1 MTIWLTTVF
10 WLAVGLLLYTHV
22 GYPVTLWILEA
33 LGVGNRAGQLRGD
46 RVGAFPSLTAD
57 EPDTDENLLP
67 MVSLIIAAYNEEDVI
82 EAKVENALELVYPRE
97 RLQIIVASDGSKDAT
112 VELARAA
119 GADLVLDLPRG
130 GKIPAQNAAA
140 AAADGSLLA
149 FSDANSTWK
158 PEALSELLEPFRDP
172 SVGYVCGQVR
182 FVGPDGGNLEG
193 AYWKYEMKV
202 RELESGL
209 AGVTAGNGAI
219 YAVRAERYIPFEPS
233 GSHDL
238 SFPFALAKQGSYS
251 LYRPKAEAEEKVVP
265 SLEGELARKRRMMV
279 GLWDI
284 VFGEGMTDI
293 RGYSPAYL
301 FEIASHRFLRYL
313 SPVLHLVALG
323 TNIALL
329 GEGPVYDLT
338 LAVQLLV
345 LLFAVLGRWV
355 PLLPFRVCRYYVLV
369 TFSIALGFWDRWRNG
384 PPGYWEKAEG
394 TR

>member
-1 MTIWLTTVF
+1 MTLYLTVLF
-10 WLAVGLLLYTHV
+10 WLSVALLFYTHI
-22 GYPVTLWILEA
+22 GYPIVLLILESM
-33 LGVGNRAGQLRGD
+33 GVGSKAGQIRGS
-46 RVGAFPSLTAD
+46 RVGSFPSLTAD
-57 EPDTDENLLP
+57 EPDTDENMLP
-67 MVSLIIAAYNEEDVI
+67 MVSLIIAAYNEEEVI
-82 EAKVENALELVYPRE
+82 EAKVRNALELEYPRE
-97 RLQIIVASDGSKDAT
+97 RLEIIVASDGSRDAT
-112 VELARAA
+112 VELAREA

-140 AAADGSLLA
+140 GSASGQLLA

-158 PEALSELLEPFRDP
+158 PNALTELLEPFRDP
-172 SVGYVCGQVR
+172 RVGYVCGQVR

-193 AYWKYEMKV
+193 AYWRYEMKV
-202 RELESGL
+202 RELESEL

-219 YAVRAERYIPFEPS
+219 YAVRAERYIPLKPS

-251 LYRPKAEAEEKVVP
+251 LYRPKAGAEEKVVP

-284 VFGEGMTDI
+284 VVGEGMTDI
-293 RGYSPAYL
+293 RGYSLAYL

-313 SPVLHLVALG
+313 SPAFHLAAFVLNL
-323 TNIALL
+323 ALL
-329 GEGPVYDLT
+329 GEGWIYQAT
-338 LAVQLLV
+338 LAIQLLI
-345 LLFAVLGRWV
+345 LAAAITGRWV
-355 PLLPFRVCRYYVLV
+355 PLLPFRVCRYYLMV

>member
-1 MTIWLTTVF
+1 VTVWITFLF
-10 WLAVGLLLYTHV
+10 WTSVALLFFTHI

-33 LGVGNRAGQLRGD
+33 LGVGSKAGHLRGN
-46 RVGAFPSLTAD
+46 RVGAFPSLTED

-67 MVSLIIAAYNEEDVI
+67 MVSLIVAAYNEEEVI
-82 EAKVENALELVYPRE
+82 EAKVKNALELDYPRE

-140 AAADGSLLA
+140 EAAEGSLLA

-158 PEALSELLEPFRDP
+158 PDALAHLLEPFRDP
-172 SVGYVCGQVR
+172 RVGYVCGQVR
-182 FVGPDGGNLEG
+182 FVGEDGGNLEG

-202 RELESGL
+202 RELESEL

-219 YAVRAERYIPFEPS
+219 YAVRAELYIPLKPS

-238 SFPFALAKQGSYS
+238 SFPFALAKQGSFS
-251 LYRPKAEAEEKVVP
+251 LYRPNAEAEEKVVP
-265 SLEGELARKRRMMV
+265 SLEGELARKRRMMI

-284 VFGEGMTDI
+284 VVGEGMVDL

-313 SPVLHLVALG
+313 SPVFHAVAFAA
-323 TNIALL
+323 NIVLL
-329 GEGPVYDLT
+329 GHGAFYQVTMAAQVLIL
-338 LAVQLLV
+338 LA
-345 LLFAVLGRWV
+345 AILGRWI
-355 PLLPFRVCRYYVLV
+355 PLLPLRICRYYVLV
-369 TFSIALGFWDRWRNG
+369 TFSIALGFWDRWLKG
-384 PPGYWEKAEG
+384 PPGHWEKAEG

>member
-1 MTIWLTTVF
+1 MTIWLTFIF
-10 WLAVGLLLYTHV
+10 WLSVFLLFFTHA
-22 GYPVTLWILEA
+22 GYPIVLWILEA
-33 LGVGNRAGQLRGD
+33 LGVGNKAGQIRGN
-46 RVGAFPSLTAD
+46 RVGSFPSLTAD

-67 MVSLIIAAYNEEDVI
+67 MVSLVIASYNEEEVI
-82 EAKVENALELVYPRE
+82 EAKVKNALELEYPRE
-97 RLQIIVASDGSKDAT
+97 RLEIIVASDGSKDAT
-112 VELARAA
+112 VELARKA

-130 GKIPAQNAAA
+130 GKVPAQNAAA
-140 AAADGSLLA
+140 EAASGSLLA
-149 FSDANSTWK
+149 FSDANSIWK
-158 PEALSELLEPFRDP
+158 PNALTELLEPFRDP
-172 SVGYVCGQVR
+172 RVGYVCGQVR

-193 AYWKYEMKV
+193 VYWRYEMKV

-219 YAVRAERYIPFEPS
+219 YAVRAERYIELAPS

-265 SLEGELARKRRMMV
+265 SLEGELARKRRMMI

-284 VFGEGMTDI
+284 VFGEGMSDI
-293 RGYSPAYL
+293 RGYSFAYL
-301 FEIASHRFLRYL
+301 FEIVSHRFLRYL
-313 SPVLHLVALG
+313 SPFIHLAALG

-329 GEGPVYDLT
+329 GQGPVYRFT
-338 LAVQLLV
+338 LAVQLIV
-345 LLFAVLGRWV
+345 LLAAVLGRWI
-355 PLLPFRVCRYYVLV
+355 PLLPFRVCRYYTLA
-369 TFSIALGFWDRWRNG
+369 TLSIALGFWDRWRNG

>member
-1 MTIWLTTVF
+1 MTIWLTFIF
-10 WLAVGLLLYTHV
+10 WLSVFLLLFTHA
-22 GYPVTLWILEA
+22 GYPIVLWILEA
-33 LGVGNRAGQLRGD
+33 LGVGNKAGQIRGN
-46 RVGAFPSLTAD
+46 RVGSFPSLTAD

-67 MVSLIIAAYNEEDVI
+67 MVSLVIASYNEEEVI
-82 EAKVENALELVYPRE
+82 EAKVKNALELEYPRE
-97 RLQIIVASDGSKDAT
+97 RLEIIVASDGSKDAT
-112 VELARAA
+112 VELARKA

-140 AAADGSLLA
+140 EAASGSLLA
-149 FSDANSTWK
+149 FSDANSIWK
-158 PEALSELLEPFRDP
+158 PNALTELLEPFRDP
-172 SVGYVCGQVR
+172 RVGYVCGQVR

-193 AYWKYEMKV
+193 VYWRYEMKV

-219 YAVRAERYIPFEPS
+219 YAVRAERYIELAPS

-265 SLEGELARKRRMMV
+265 SLEGELARKRRMMI

-284 VFGEGMTDI
+284 VFGEGMSDI
-293 RGYSPAYL
+293 RGYSFAYL
-301 FEIASHRFLRYL
+301 FEIVSHRFLRYL
-313 SPVLHLVALG
+313 SPFIHLAALG

-329 GEGPVYDLT
+329 GQGPVYRFT
-338 LAVQLLV
+338 LAVQLIV
-345 LLFAVLGRWV
+345 LLAAVLGRWI
-355 PLLPFRVCRYYVLV
+355 PLLPFRVCRYYTLA
-369 TFSIALGFWDRWRNG
+369 TLSIALGFWDRWRNG

>member
-1 MTIWLTTVF
+1 MTIWLTFIF
-10 WLAVGLLLYTHV
+10 WLSVFLLFFTHL
-22 GYPVTLWILEA
+22 GYPIVLSILEA
-33 LGVGNRAGQLRGD
+33 MGVGSKAGQIRGN
-46 RVGAFPSLTAD
+46 RVGSFPSLTAD

-67 MVSLIIAAYNEEDVI
+67 KVSLIIAAYNEEEVI
-82 EAKVENALELVYPRE
+82 EAKVKNALQLEYPRD

-112 VELARAA
+112 VELAREA

-140 AAADGSLLA
+140 EAAEGSLLA

-158 PEALSELLEPFRDP
+158 PDALIELLEPFRDP
-172 SVGYVCGQVR
+172 RVGYVCGQVR

-193 AYWKYEMKV
+193 IYWRYEMKV
-202 RELESGL
+202 RELESSL

-219 YAVRAERYIPFEPS
+219 YAVRAERYIPLRPS

-265 SLEGELARKRRMMV
+265 SLEGELARKRRMMI

-301 FEIASHRFLRYL
+301 FEVVSHRFLRYL

-323 TNIALL
+323 TNVALL
-329 GEGPVYDLT
+329 GQGPVYRFT

-345 LLFAVLGRWV
+345 LAAAVLGRWI
-355 PLLPFRVCRYYVLV
+355 PLLPFRLCRYYVLV
-369 TFSIALGFWDRWRNG
+369 TFSIALGFWDRWRSG

>member
-1 MTIWLTTVF
+1 MTIWLTFIF
-10 WLAVGLLLYTHV
+10 WLSVALLFFTHA
-22 GYPVTLWILEA
+22 GYPIVLWILEA
-33 LGVGNRAGQLRGD
+33 LGIGNKAGQIRGNR
-46 RVGAFPSLTAD
+46 VGSFPSLTAD

-67 MVSLIIAAYNEEDVI
+67 MVSLVIASYNEEEVI
-82 EAKVENALELVYPRE
+82 EAKVKNALELEYPRE
-97 RLQIIVASDGSKDAT
+97 RLEIIVASDGSKDAT
-112 VELARAA
+112 VELARKA

-130 GKIPAQNAAA
+130 GKIPAQNAAVEA
-140 AAADGSLLA
+140 ASGSLLA

-158 PEALSELLEPFRDP
+158 PNALTELLEPFRDP
-172 SVGYVCGQVR
+172 RVGYVCGQVR

-193 AYWKYEMKV
+193 VYWRYEMKV

-219 YAVRAERYIPFEPS
+219 YAVRAERYIELSPS

-265 SLEGELARKRRMMV
+265 SLEGELARKRRMMI

-284 VFGEGMTDI
+284 VFGEGMSDI
-293 RGYSPAYL
+293 RGYSFAYL
-301 FEIASHRFLRYL
+301 FEIVSHRFLRYL
-313 SPVLHLVALG
+313 SPFIHLAALG
-323 TNIALL
+323 TNVALL
-329 GEGPVYDLT
+329 GQGPVYRFT

-345 LLFAVLGRWV
+345 LLAAVLGRWV
-355 PLLPFRVCRYYVLV
+355 PLLPFRVCRYYTLV
-369 TFSIALGFWDRWRNG
+369 TLSIALGFWDRWRNG

>member
-1 MTIWLTTVF
+1 MTVALTVAF
-10 WLAVGLLLYTHV
+10 WLSVGLLFYTHV

-33 LGVGNRAGQLRGD
+33 LGVGNRAGQIRGD

-57 EPDTDENLLP
+57 EPDSDANLLP
-67 MVSLIIAAYNEEDVI
+67 MVSLIIAAYNEEEVI
-82 EAKVENALELVYPRE
+82 EKKVRNAIELDYPRD
-97 RLQIIVASDGSKDAT
+97 RLQIIVASDGSNDAT
-112 VELARAA
+112 VELARQA
-119 GADLVLDLPRG
+119 GADLVLDLARG

-140 AAADGSLLA
+140 EAAEGSLLA
-149 FSDANSTWK
+149 FSDANSTWE
-158 PEALSELLEPFRDP
+158 PDALSQLLEPFRDP
-172 SVGYVCGQVR
+172 RVGYVCGQVR
-182 FVGPDGGNLEG
+182 FVGPDGGNIEG
-193 AYWKYEMKV
+193 AYWKYEMRV

-219 YAVRAERYIPFEPS
+219 YALRAELYIALEPS

-251 LYRPKAEAEEKVVP
+251 LYRPKAEAEEKIVP

-284 VFGEGMTDI
+284 VVGEGMTDM
-293 RGYSPAYL
+293 RGYGPGYL
-301 FEIASHRFLRYL
+301 FEIVCHRFLRYL
-313 SPVLHLVALG
+313 SPLLHLIALG
-323 TNIALL
+323 ANLALL
-329 GEGPVYDLT
+329 GQGRFYAFT

-345 LLFAVLGRWV
+345 LIAAVIGRWI

-369 TFSIALGFWDRWRNG
+369 ILSIALGLWDRWRNG

>member
-1 MTIWLTTVF
+1 MSAYFAFLF
-10 WLAVGLLLYTHV
+10 WAAVALLFFTHV
-22 GYPVTLWILEA
+22 GYPATLLVLEA
-33 LGVGNRAGQLRGD
+33 LGFGSKAGHIRGD
-46 RVGAFPSLTAD
+46 RVGAFPSLTAE
-57 EPDTDENLLP
+57 EPDTDEILLP
-67 MVSLIIAAYNEEDVI
+67 MVSLIVAAYNEEAVI
-82 EAKVENALELVYPRE
+82 EAKVRNALELDYPRE
-97 RLQIIVASDGSKDAT
+97 RLQIVVASDGSKDAT
-112 VELARAA
+112 VDLAREA

-140 AAADGSLLA
+140 EVAEGSLLA
-149 FSDANSTWK
+149 FSDANSSWK
-158 PEALSELLEPFRDP
+158 PDALSQLLEPFRDP
-172 SVGYVCGQVR
+172 RVGYVCGQVR

-219 YAVRAERYIPFEPS
+219 YAVRADRYIPLRPS

-238 SFPFALAKQGSYS
+238 SFPFALAKQGSFS

-265 SLEGELARKRRMMV
+265 SLEGELARKRRMMI

-284 VFGEGMTDI
+284 LVGEGMTDI

-301 FEIASHRFLRYL
+301 FEIVSHRFLRYF
-313 SPVLHLVALG
+313 SPVLHAVAFAA
-323 TNIALL
+323 NVALL
-329 GEGPVYDLT
+329 GHGTIYQVTMALQILLL
-338 LAVQLLV
+338 LA
-345 LLFAVLGRWV
+345 AVLGRWI
-355 PLLPFRVCRYYVLV
+355 PLLPFRICRYYVLV
-369 TFSIALGFWDRWRNG
+369 TFSIALGFWDRWRKG

>member
-1 MTIWLTTVF
+1 MTIWLTSIF
-10 WLAVGLLLYTHV
+10 WLSVFLLFFTHI
-22 GYPVTLWILEA
+22 GYPIVLWILES
-33 LGVGNRAGQLRGD
+33 LGVGSKAGKIRGD
-46 RVGAFPSLTAD
+46 RVGSFPSLTED

-67 MVSLIIAAYNEEDVI
+67 MVSLVIAAYNEEQVI
-82 EAKVENALELVYPRE
+82 AAKVENAMELEYPRE

-112 VELARAA
+112 VELAREA

-140 AAADGSLLA
+140 EAAEGSLLA

-158 PEALSELLEPFRDP
+158 PNALTELLEPFRDP
-172 SVGYVCGQVR
+172 RVGYVCGQVR

-193 AYWKYEMKV
+193 IYWRYEMKV
-202 RELESGL
+202 RELESNL

-219 YAVRAERYIPFEPS
+219 YAVRADRYIPLKPS

-265 SLEGELARKRRMMV
+265 SLDGELARKRRMMV

-293 RGYSPAYL
+293 RGYSFAYL
-301 FEIASHRFLRYL
+301 FEIVCHRFLRYL
-313 SPVLHLVALG
+313 SPVLHLAAFG
-323 TNIALL
+323 TNVALL
-329 GEGPVYDLT
+329 GEGSIYGVT
-338 LAVQLLV
+338 LGVQLL
-345 LLFAVLGRWV
+345 LLLGAVLGRWI
-355 PLLPFRVCRYYVLV
+355 PLLPFRLCRYYVLV

>member
-1 MTIWLTTVF
+1 MTIWLTFIF
-10 WLAVGLLLYTHV
+10 WLSVALLFFTHA
-22 GYPVTLWILEA
+22 GYPIVLWILEA
-33 LGVGNRAGQLRGD
+33 LGVGNKAGQIRGN
-46 RVGAFPSLTAD
+46 RVGSFPSLTAD

-67 MVSLIIAAYNEEDVI
+67 MVSLVIASYNEEEVI
-82 EAKVENALELVYPRE
+82 EAKVKNALELEYPRE
-97 RLQIIVASDGSKDAT
+97 RLEIIVASDGSKDAT
-112 VELARAA
+112 VELARKA

-130 GKIPAQNAAA
+130 GKIPAQNAAVEA
-140 AAADGSLLA
+140 ASGSLLA

-158 PEALSELLEPFRDP
+158 PNALTELLEPFRDP
-172 SVGYVCGQVR
+172 RVGYVCGQVR

-193 AYWKYEMKV
+193 VYWRYEMKV

-219 YAVRAERYIPFEPS
+219 YAVRAERYIELSPS

-238 SFPFALAKQGSYS
+238 SFPFALAKRGSYS

-265 SLEGELARKRRMMV
+265 SLEGELARKRRMMI

-284 VFGEGMTDI
+284 VFGEGMSDI
-293 RGYSPAYL
+293 RGYSFAYL
-301 FEIASHRFLRYL
+301 FEIVSHRFLRYL
-313 SPVLHLVALG
+313 SPFIHLAALG
-323 TNIALL
+323 TNVALL
-329 GEGPVYDLT
+329 GQGPVYRFT

-345 LLFAVLGRWV
+345 LLAAVLGRWV
-355 PLLPFRVCRYYVLV
+355 PLLPFRVCRYYTLV
-369 TFSIALGFWDRWRNG
+369 TLSIALGFWDRWRNG

>member
-1 MTIWLTTVF
+1 MTTWLTFMF
-10 WLAVGLLLYTHV
+10 WLSVFLLFFTHL
-22 GYPVTLWILEA
+22 GYPMVLWILEA
-33 LGVGNRAGQLRGD
+33 LGVGSKAGHIRGN
-46 RVGAFPSLTAD
+46 RVGVFPSLTAD

-67 MVSLIIAAYNEEDVI
+67 MVSLIIAAYNEEEVI
-82 EAKVENALELVYPRE
+82 EAKVKNALELEYPRE
-97 RLQIIVASDGSKDAT
+97 RLQVIVASDGSRDAT
-112 VELARAA
+112 VEIAREA

-140 AAADGSLLA
+140 EAAEGSLLA

-158 PEALSELLEPFRDP
+158 PDALTELLEPFRDP
-172 SVGYVCGQVR
+172 RVGYVCGQVR

-193 AYWKYEMKV
+193 IYWRYEMKV

-219 YAVRAERYIPFEPS
+219 YAVRADRYIPLAPS

-293 RGYSPAYL
+293 RGYSVAYL
-301 FEIASHRFLRYL
+301 FEIVSHRFLRYL
-313 SPVLHLVALG
+313 SPVLHVVAFG
-323 TNIALL
+323 ANIALL
-329 GEGPVYDLT
+329 GQGSVYEYT
-338 LAVQLLV
+338 LVLQILV
-345 LLFAVLGRWV
+345 LLAAVLGRWI
-355 PLLPFRVCRYYVLV
+355 PLLPFRISRYYLLV